1 MELKKHV
8 FGWIEIPVA
17 DMDRAIKFYEAVFQ
31 FKISRNQMG
40 PLDMG
45 WFPYPTTSPD
55 TPAPG
60 AGGSLVYHADFYKPS
75 ADGALVYFTS
85 QTENL
90 GDELG
95 RVEAAGGKILVPK
108 TLIAPDYGYMGVF
121 MDSEGNRVAVH
132 SKN

>member
-45 WFPYPTTSPD
+45 WFPYPASSPD
-55 TPAPG
+55 APAPG
-60 AGGSLVYHADFYKPS
+60 AGGTLVHHADFYKPS
-75 ADGALVYFTS
+75 VDGALVYFTS

-95 RVEAAGGKILVPK
+95 RVEAAGGKIIVPK

-121 MDSEGNRVAVH
+121 LDSEGNRVAVH